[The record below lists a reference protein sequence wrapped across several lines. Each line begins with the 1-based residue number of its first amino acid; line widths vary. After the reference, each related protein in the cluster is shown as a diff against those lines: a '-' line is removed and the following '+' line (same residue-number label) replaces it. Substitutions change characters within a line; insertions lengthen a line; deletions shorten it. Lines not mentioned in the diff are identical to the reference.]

1 MQLRS
6 ECFSRLDAERDKLL
20 QHARQLRAAGLQPS
34 PGNDTRKEM
43 VRNALQNIISS
54 SSEVVKIGD
63 LAAEEK
69 NVEGVQKTSE
79 KSYSDNVHVSEQG
92 ESSSRTDELDDDHI
106 IWNKSYDLLTP
117 GEYTELMK
125 VRLLVEIVFFLFNHV
140 YRKDSFTTRMAT
152 SLCF

>member
-1 MQLRS
+1 MQLRN

-20 QHARQLRAAGLQPS
+20 QHARQLRAAGKQPS
-34 PGNDTRKEM
+34 LENDTRKEM
-43 VRNALQNIISS
+43 VRSALQNIISS

-63 LAAEEK
+63 LAAKGK
-69 NVEGVQKTSE
+69 NVEGVQETLE
-79 KSYSDNVHVSEQG
+79 KSHGANIHVSEQG
-92 ESSSRTDELDDDHI
+92 ESSSRTDKLDDDHI
-106 IWNKSYDLLTP
+106 IRNKSYDVLTR

-125 VRLLVEIVFFLFNHV
+125 VRLLAEIVFLFNHV